1 MRKVKKI
8 VETTLIDELGNETK
22 TTCKTLLTYK
32 NWNELTNEEKEEKI
46 KKHSESIYINYQ
58 DYMYEC
64 FKCDIDYAREK
75 YKNITF
81 DDIYLDSNSQG
92 WWIDKIRNFK
102 YYADDIEI
110 FGEHIEIMEVDFR
123 IRKLIEDF
131 EIYLYDYC
139 ISEEKMNKIRKTKKF
154 QEWENKIKKDIE
166 NWIYDINQ
174 YCSQLGNAEYHI
186 PYDLDDSDDRDF
198 IENYFSDEEFVFMEE
213 IGDE

>member
-32 NWNELTNEEKEEKI
+32 TWEELTDDEKEEKI
-46 KKHSESIYINYQ
+46 KKNSEIIYINYQ
-58 DYMYEC
+58 DYMYDC
-64 FKCDIDYAREK
+64 FKSDIDYLREK

-81 DDIYLDSNSQG
+81 EDIYLDSNSQG

-102 YYADDIEI
+102 YCADDIEI
-110 FGEHIEIMEVDFR
+110 FGEHIEIMEIDFR

-139 ISEEKMNKIRKTKKF
+139 ISDKKMERIRNTKKF
-154 QEWENKIKKDIE
+154 QEWENKIKVDIE
-166 NWIYDINQ
+166 NWIYDINEC
-174 YCSQLGNAEYHI
+174 CSQLGNAEYHI
-186 PYDLDDSDDRDF
+186 PYDLNDSDDRDF
-198 IENYFSDEEFVFMEE
+198 IENYFSDEEFVFIEE
-213 IGDE
+213 IGE